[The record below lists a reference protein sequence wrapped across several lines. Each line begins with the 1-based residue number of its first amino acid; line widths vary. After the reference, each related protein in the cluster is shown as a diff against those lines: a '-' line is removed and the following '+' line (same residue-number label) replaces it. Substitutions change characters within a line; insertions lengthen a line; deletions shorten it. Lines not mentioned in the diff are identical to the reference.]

1 MLQYPSYVKNI
12 DPNAHIRIFKKTI
25 KINGEIIEDDI
36 INLFSFTLR
45 DSIFEWGENYVQDNP
60 NYIFEELEQTFCKQF
75 KTVKNNEEIYM
86 QLRNI

>member
-1 MLQYPSYVKNI
+1 MLQYPNYVKNI
-12 DPNAHIRIFKKTI
+12 DPNAHIRILKKTI

-45 DSIFEWGENYVQDNP
+45 DNIFEWGENYVQDNP
-60 NYIFEELEQTFCKQF
+60 NYTFEELEQTFCKQF
-75 KTVKNNEEIYM
+75 KTVKNYEEIYM

>member
-1 MLQYPSYVKNI
+1 MLQYPNYVKNI
-12 DPNAHIRIFKKTI
+12 DPNAHIRILKKTI

-45 DSIFEWGENYVQDNP
+45 DNIFEWGENYVQDNP
-60 NYIFEELEQTFCKQF
+60 TYTFEELEQTFCKQF
-75 KTVKNNEEIYM
+75 KTVKNYEEIYM